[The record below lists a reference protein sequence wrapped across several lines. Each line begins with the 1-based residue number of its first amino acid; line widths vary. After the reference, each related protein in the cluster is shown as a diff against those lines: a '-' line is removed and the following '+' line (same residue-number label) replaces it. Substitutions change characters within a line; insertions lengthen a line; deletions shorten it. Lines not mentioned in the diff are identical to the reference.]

1 LRKKEE
7 KKMFK
12 KILLAYDGSEGAKL
26 ALTKVAEMAKTAA
39 AELHLLAV
47 GRIPEYAETV
57 SEVEEAREHAKGF
70 YSKIMDEAAASL
82 RQRGLSSTVHI
93 DYGKPAD
100 VILRIAEEWGADLI
114 AIGTNPHSALRR
126 RVLGATVDR
135 VVDHAHCSVLVVR
148 SGS

>member
-1 LRKKEE
+1 
-7 KKMFK
+7 MFK

-26 ALTKVAEMAKTAA
+26 ALEKVTEMAKAGA

-57 SEVEEAREHAKGF
+57 SEVEEAKEQAREF
-70 YSKIMDEAAASL
+70 YSKIMEEAAASL
-82 RQRGLSSTVHI
+82 LQRDLSSTIHI

-100 VILRIAEEWGADLI
+100 VILRIAEKWGADLI

-126 RVLGATVDR
+126 RVLGGTVDK

-148 SGS
+148 NDS